1 MSFDN
6 NTAIKVDGISKIFQI
21 YDNPQNRLK
30 QAIYPKL
37 QRVFRLDEHQ
47 YYNEFSAL
55 TDVSFE
61 IKKGETV
68 GIVGRNGSGKSTIL
82 QIVCGTLSQTT
93 GSIKTNGRI
102 AALLELGSGFNP
114 EFTGREN
121 VFMNAAILG
130 LTKEETKK
138 RFNSIVNFADIGA
151 FIDQPVKSY
160 SSGMVVRLAFAV
172 SINVDPEI
180 LVVDEAL
187 SVGDEKFQRKCF
199 SRLEE
204 LKKRGTTILFVSH
217 SGPQVIEL
225 CDRAILMDYGEK
237 LIEGNSK
244 EVVGHYQR
252 LLYATEEKSPYIR
265 AEIVKLS
272 NPPSQ
277 NTEKFDANNSN
288 VAGFSDTKELNRGD
302 YSSSSSF
309 QESMEDYFDENLK
322 PSSTIEY
329 ESNGAV
335 ISVPFI
341 YSSDD
346 RKVNNL
352 IPRGKYVYKYK
363 VRFTKSAENVRFG
376 MLIKTLSGLELG
388 GAHTANNSSSAI
400 PSVQEGDIYDV
411 EFTFNCNLTQ
421 GVYFMNAGAVGTID
435 GLETHLHRLLDV
447 QMFRVLP
454 DVDNL
459 STAIVD
465 FGCISN
471 IVSYE

>member
-1 MSFDN
+1 MSFDDN
-6 NTAIKVDGISKIFQI
+6 VAIRVDGVSKVFQI
-21 YDNPQNRLK
+21 YDNPKNRLK
-30 QAIYPKL
+30 QAIYPKI
-37 QRVFRLDEHQ
+37 QRALRLGEHK

-55 TDVSFE
+55 DNVSFE
-61 IKKGETV
+61 IRKGETV

-82 QIVCGTLSQTT
+82 QIICGTLSQTA
-93 GSIKTNGRI
+93 GIVETNGRV

-130 LTKEETKK
+130 LTKEETKN
-138 RFNSIVNFADIGA
+138 RFDSIVSFADIGT

-172 SINVDPEI
+172 SINVAPEI
-180 LVVDEAL
+180 LVIDEAL

-204 LKKRGTTILFVSH
+204 LKRRGTTILFVSH

-244 EVVGHYQR
+244 EVIGHYQR
-252 LLYATEEKSPYIR
+252 LLYATEDKSPSIR
-265 AEIVKLS
+265 ADIVELSKAKSGDVEELDLDNTSSAVTEI
-272 NPPSQ
+272 Q
-277 NTEKFDANNSN
+277 QANM
-288 VAGFSDTKELNRGD
+288 SD
-302 YSSSSSF
+302 SSRKK
-309 QESMEDYFDENLK
+309 ESMEDCFDENLK
-322 PSSTIEY
+322 PTSTIAY
-329 ESNGAV
+329 EPNGAV
-335 ISVPFI
+335 ISAPYI
-341 YSSDD
+341 YSKDG

-352 IPRGKYVYKYK
+352 IPREKYVYRYR

-388 GAHTANNSSSAI
+388 GAHTANSFIEAI
-400 PSVQEGDIYDV
+400 PTVKKGETYIV
-411 EFTFNCNLTQ
+411 EFAFNCNVTQ
-421 GVYFMNAGAVGTID
+421 GVYFMNAGAVGTVD
-435 GLETHLHRLLDV
+435 GEETHLHRLLDV

-454 DVDNL
+454 SMENL

-465 FGCISN
+465 FGCVPN
-471 IVSYE
+471 IVSSQ